1 MLRTP
6 ITLTAAALAGVLMLS
21 ACGSVKLGAAAVT
34 SDQRISSATVAAEVS
49 NLNQAYQADKA
60 KIQLQFAA
68 AQMPQEVLSWL
79 LRFKVREQMAQR
91 YGITVSQTQVQD
103 ALSSIS
109 AQAKQSGV
117 TATALAVANGVP
129 PDQINEL
136 GRYVAI
142 QDAILNRL
150 DGGKLPTANAALQT
164 LGNQFDTSQCVAAKS
179 LGIQVNPQYGALDY
193 RTIGVVARTRQA
205 VRAAGQAVPVADRD
219 GRPAAHPALL
229 MRRLVLLVT
238 APTVRAGLLSW
249 PAWQALHG
257 ADRVL
262 AAVGG

>member
-6 ITLTAAALAGVLMLS
+6 IILTAAALAGVLTLS

-68 AQMPQEVLSWL
+68 SQMPQEVLSWL
-79 LRFKVREQMAQR
+79 LRFRVREQMAQR

-117 TATALAVANGVP
+117 SATALGVANGVP
-129 PDQINEL
+129 PDQLNEL

-142 QDAILNRL
+142 QDAVLNRL
-150 DGGKLPTANAALQT
+150 DGGTLPTATPALQT
-164 LGNQFDTSQCVAAKS
+164 LSNQFDASQCVAAKS

-193 RTIGVVARTRQA
+193 RTIGVVAA
-205 VRAAGQAVPVADRD
+205 
-219 GRPAAHPALL
+219 PAKLSALPGAPSP
-229 MRRLVLLVT
+229 
-238 APTVRAGLLSW
+238 APTGT
-249 PAWQALHG
+249 
-257 ADRVL
+257 
-262 AAVGG
+262 AAPQLTPHC